1 MNKRI
6 ARKIINR
13 HDWGLGNYHYSIG
26 RFSKKPR
33 SKEKEMYLFC
43 KALVVLGAKYK
54 IISEVELEIINP
66 NCLKK

>member
-54 IISEVELEIINP
+54 LI
-66 NCLKK
+66 